1 MHSNKQVRWRRW
13 LLALGAAAALAGGAA
28 YAREPNCWT
37 CTPCGCGSDGGY
49 LMCCGSHAC

>member
-28 YAREPNCWT
+28 YAREAECWT

-49 LMCCGSHAC
+49 LMCCDAHAC